1 MFKPELTKLTIQLA
15 SDNLEKLRVV
25 QARGRK
31 FMVHLALY
39 KLLNLLKTL
48 FE

>member
-15 SDNLEKLRVV
+15 SDNLEKLRMA
-25 QARGRK
+25 QARGHK

-39 KLLNLLKTL
+39 KLLNLLKKL

>member
-15 SDNLEKLRVV
+15 SDNLEKLRIA

-31 FMVHLALY
+31 FMVHLVLY
-39 KLLNLLKTL
+39 KLLNLLKKL